1 MSKGVDVLTLSAT
14 PIPRTLNMAL
24 SGLRDMSTIEEP
36 PADRYPVQTFVMEH
50 NNAVIDDA
58 IRREVERGGQV
69 YYLHNR
75 TETIDQCAS
84 ALVKRI
90 PGLRVGVAHGQM
102 SEDALGDVMQAMT
115 EGEIQVLVCTTII
128 ETGLDI
134 PNANT
139 LIIENADRFGLS
151 QLHQLRG
158 RVGRSTRHAYA
169 YFTYKPD
176 KNLTEVAEKRLSA
189 IRDFAEFGSGF
200 KIAMRDLE
208 IRGAGNLLGSEQ
220 SGHMSSVG
228 YDMYL
233 KLLDEAVLE
242 ERGEAPKA
250 PDCTA
255 DLNVTANVDK
265 DYVSRGEERMDLY
278 RRMAAIRS
286 QEDADDLLDEI
297 VDRYGEPPKGVL
309 NLIDIA
315 LLRAKAREA
324 GVKDIRQ
331 KSGDVLFTLTNLNF
345 EAVSALCADP
355 DYKTRVTYLA
365 TAKEPT
371 LRLKLSAGVDSLK
384 QSRVFIDRYR
394 QCCRS

>member
-1 MSKGVDVLTLSAT
+1 
-14 PIPRTLNMAL
+14 
-24 SGLRDMSTIEEP
+24 
-36 PADRYPVQTFVMEH
+36 
-50 NNAVIDDA
+50 
-58 IRREVERGGQV
+58 
-69 YYLHNR
+69 
-75 TETIDQCAS
+75 
-84 ALVKRI
+84 
-90 PGLRVGVAHGQM
+90 
-102 SEDALGDVMQAMT
+102 
-115 EGEIQVLVCTTII
+115 
-128 ETGLDI
+128 
-134 PNANT
+134 
-139 LIIENADRFGLS
+139 
-151 QLHQLRG
+151 
-158 RVGRSTRHAYA
+158 
-169 YFTYKPD
+169 
-176 KNLTEVAEKRLSA
+176 
-189 IRDFAEFGSGF
+189 
-200 KIAMRDLE
+200 
-208 IRGAGNLLGSEQ
+208 
-220 SGHMSSVG
+220 
-228 YDMYL
+228 
-233 KLLDEAVLE
+233 
-242 ERGEAPKA
+242 
-250 PDCTA
+250 
-255 DLNVTANVDK
+255 
-265 DYVSRGEERMDLY
+265 MDLY